1 MRGRLR
7 ANKPASQEIPAFVAG
22 KTDGGRSNFPTGK
35 PPRLTDGGMSMAR
48 LGMIVGGIVALALVG
63 AFVLFATVSIPAPKS
78 PIEKQIPNEKLA
90 K

>member
-1 MRGRLR
+1 
-7 ANKPASQEIPAFVAG
+7 
-22 KTDGGRSNFPTGK
+22 
-35 PPRLTDGGMSMAR
+35 MAR
-48 LGMIVGGIVALALVG
+48 FGMIIVGILALGLIG